1 MKRLFICCLLIACAT
16 LTMAQA
22 APGTFSI
29 IPRVGVS
36 ISNISNNPLYIG
48 NADYSL
54 DAKAKAGFSVGADA
68 YYQASRQI
76 GVSAGVHYVSV
87 GNKYDDY
94 DVLTERPAEDATEAK
109 YEAYT
114 DLSNTLSYVA
124 VPLMVHAYIAKG
136 LSVNAGVQ
144 AGLLTHVKEEFT
156 TCTFVQNIHTG
167 VRTYNSDVTKA
178 ENTSDALYNKVD
190 FSVPVG
196 ISYEYMNVVLD
207 VRYNVGL
214 THVLKNSNS
223 KNRSAMLTVG
233 YKFDL

>member
-1 MKRLFICCLLIACAT
+1 MKRLFFSCLLIACAT
-16 LTMAQA
+16 MAMAQA

-36 ISNISNNPLYIG
+36 ISNISNNPQYIG

-109 YEAYT
+109 YESYT
-114 DLSNTLSYVA
+114 DLSNTLCYVA
-124 VPLMVHAYIAKG
+124 VPLMVHGYIAKG

-156 TCTFVQNIHTG
+156 TQAFVQNIHTG
-167 VRTYNSDVTKA
+167 VRTYSQNVNKV

-190 FSVPVG
+190 FSIPVG

-207 VRYNVGL
+207 VRYNFGL
-214 THVLKNSNS
+214 THVLKYANS

-233 YKFDL
+233 YKLDL

>member
-1 MKRLFICCLLIACAT
+1 MKRLFFSCLLIACAT
-16 LTMAQA
+16 MAMAQA

-36 ISNISNNPLYIG
+36 ISNISNNPQYIG

-109 YEAYT
+109 YESYT
-114 DLSNTLSYVA
+114 DLSNTLCYVA
-124 VPLMVHAYIAKG
+124 VPLMVHGYIAKG

-144 AGLLTHVKEEFT
+144 AGLLPPLQEEVGPQA
-156 TCTFVQNIHTG
+156 FVQNIHTG
-167 VRTYNSDVTKA
+167 VRTYSQNVNKV

-190 FSVPVG
+190 FSIPVG

-207 VRYNVGL
+207 VRYNFGL
-214 THVLKNSNS
+214 THVLKYANS

-233 YKFDL
+233 YKLDL